1 MRNLIEFCACKT
13 TVNERISDKIPSF
26 TVFLCRKIITIIESK
41 DIRFYQRS
49 GWGGEILSAA
59 LRSINGEIRVD
70 LKPFNTFGEIKSQLE
85 SKLQKIDNYA
95 LGTLVILDIGD
106 KQLSNKQVLEIED
119 ILLDHGLHLK
129 RTRSDE
135 PPAEQEP
142 DDYPFGYMPPY
153 SDTTLICKHLRSG
166 QKVFCEGNL
175 VILGDINP
183 GAEVVA
189 GGNIVVM
196 GTLKG
201 MAHAGA
207 FGDDTA
213 VISAY
218 RLSPTQIR
226 IANHI
231 TRPPDGEVIVVSTPE
246 TARIRAGKVVIE
258 KLKI

>member
-1 MRNLIEFCACKT
+1 M
-13 TVNERISDKIPSF
+13 
-26 TVFLCRKIITIIESK
+26 
-41 DIRFYQRS
+41 
-49 GWGGEILSAA
+49 SAA
-59 LRSINGEIRVD
+59 LRSVNGEIRVD
-70 LKPFNTFGEIKSQLE
+70 LRSFNTFSEIKSHLE
-85 SKLQKIDNYA
+85 RKLQRIDNYA
-95 LGTLVILDIGD
+95 LGTLVSVDIGD
-106 KQLSNKQVLEIED
+106 KYLSSKQVREIED

-129 RTRSDE
+129 ELRSNG
-135 PPAEQEP
+135 PPGEQER
-142 DDYPFGYMPPY
+142 DDYPLGEMPQY
-153 SDTTLICKHLRSG
+153 SDTTLICRHLRSG
-166 QKVFCEGNL
+166 QKIFCEGNL

-207 FGDDTA
+207 FGDETA
-213 VISAY
+213 IISAY

>member
-1 MRNLIEFCACKT
+1 
-13 TVNERISDKIPSF
+13 
-26 TVFLCRKIITIIESK
+26 
-41 DIRFYQRS
+41 
-49 GWGGEILSAA
+49 
-59 LRSINGEIRVD
+59 
-70 LKPFNTFGEIKSQLE
+70 
-85 SKLQKIDNYA
+85 
-95 LGTLVILDIGD
+95 
-106 KQLSNKQVLEIED
+106 
-119 ILLDHGLHLK
+119 
-129 RTRSDE
+129 
-135 PPAEQEP
+135 
-142 DDYPFGYMPPY
+142 MPQY
-153 SDTTLICKHLRSG
+153 SDTTLICRHLRSG
-166 QKVFCEGNL
+166 QKIFCEGNL

>member
-1 MRNLIEFCACKT
+1 M
-13 TVNERISDKIPSF
+13 
-26 TVFLCRKIITIIESK
+26 
-41 DIRFYQRS
+41 
-49 GWGGEILSAA
+49 SAA
-59 LRSINGEIRVD
+59 LKSINGEIRVD
-70 LKPFNTFGEIKSQLE
+70 LRKCNTFSEIKGQLE
-85 SKLQKIDNYA
+85 RKLQRIDNYA

-106 KQLSNKQVLEIED
+106 KHLSSKQVREIED

-129 RTRSDE
+129 EMRSNS
-135 PPAEQEP
+135 PPVEQEQ
-142 DDYPFGYMPPY
+142 DDYPFGYMPQY
-153 SDTTLICKHLRSG
+153 SDTTLVCRHLRSG
-166 QKVFCEGNL
+166 QKIFCEGNL

-218 RLSPTQIR
+218 RLNPTQIR

-231 TRPPDGEVIVVSTPE
+231 TRPPDGEVIIVSTPE

>member
-1 MRNLIEFCACKT
+1 M
-13 TVNERISDKIPSF
+13 
-26 TVFLCRKIITIIESK
+26 
-41 DIRFYQRS
+41 
-49 GWGGEILSAA
+49 SAA
-59 LRSINGEIRVD
+59 LRSINGEIRID
-70 LKPFNTFGEIKSQLE
+70 LRSFNTFAEIKSQLE
-85 SKLQKIDNYA
+85 RKLQRIDNYA
-95 LGTLVILDIGD
+95 LGTLVVLDMGD
-106 KQLSNKQVLEIED
+106 KHLNNKQVREIED

-129 RTRSDE
+129 EMRPDE
-135 PPAEQEP
+135 PPVGQEP
-142 DDYPFGYMPPY
+142 DDYPFGYMPQY
-153 SDTTLICKHLRSG
+153 SDTTLICRHLRSG
-166 QKVFCEGNL
+166 QKIFCEGNL

-196 GTLKG
+196 GNLKG

-218 RLSPTQIR
+218 RLSPIQIR